1 MVNRVSFYGQG
12 QRAPLDANPDYP
24 RRQMVEQLMAR
35 AGNDAPIQSHYQGLN
50 QVLQG
55 ALGGWM
61 DNRGRQKVADEKALE
76 SSEMAKMLSG
86 LRPQEIDYSLPAKY
100 NVGYSGDSAAVG
112 GGDYEGA
119 SSADYDGGGFD
130 APPKMTPG
138 GYAGALAAPAT
149 TPGAKQMQ
157 ATLMMNQ
164 FQDEQALQLAA
175 TKRAQDMADAQTIY
189 RRNRTD
195 TLTDA
200 QSKFKRDTELAQLTA
215 SLKNQGEGPF
225 SGTGMDAQSINIL
238 LQGDPSSA
246 AYIAAYN
253 YYAQPKVSI
262 NPNTG
267 QITTISPDMSA
278 FRPPMGGTGQPG
290 TGQGTPSPTAA
301 KAPVGSVG
309 DMGADQPMAGQ
320 PLATTPVAPPDATTM
335 NVPGAIVSTT
345 PGRKPTEFNQGQS
358 NAATFSDRMTAAED
372 VLSKYEMQGTDF
384 WANLKSNVPGGN
396 YMLSPQYQMFDQAK
410 RDFTNAQLREESGAV
425 IGPSEFASA
434 NEQYFPQPGDSPQ
447 VIKQKRENRKIAI
460 NGMRRAAG
468 PAYTPPTI
476 SDGPA
481 ANLVGTP
488 QGGPIKRIQ
497 SDADYNALP
506 SGAEFVGPDGVKRIK
521 P

>member
-24 RRQMVEQLMAR
+24 RRQMVEQLMAQ

-86 LRPQEIDYSLPAKY
+86 LRPQKIDYSLPAKY

-175 TKRAQDMADAQTIY
+175 TKRAQDAADAQTIY
-189 RRNRTD
+189 TRNRTD

-200 QSKFKRDTELAQLTA
+200 QKKFERDKELERLTA
-215 SLKNQGEGPF
+215 SLEKQGEGPF
-225 SGTGMDAQSINIL
+225 SGTSMDAQSMNIL
-238 LQGDPSSA
+238 LQGDPGSRPISLH
-246 AYIAAYN
+246 
-253 YYAQPKVSI
+253 
-262 NPNTG
+262 
-267 QITTISPDMSA
+267 TTIMHSPR
-278 FRPPMGGTGQPG
+278 FRLTQ
-290 TGQGTPSPTAA
+290 
-301 KAPVGSVG
+301 
-309 DMGADQPMAGQ
+309 
-320 PLATTPVAPPDATTM
+320 
-335 NVPGAIVSTT
+335 I
-345 PGRKPTEFNQGQS
+345 PGRLRLLARICRRFVPRWVVRGSLARVKERRLLPPLKPLL
-358 NAATFSDRMTAAED
+358 DRLET
-372 VLSKYEMQGTDF
+372 
-384 WANLKSNVPGGN
+384 WARISLWRGSH
-396 YMLSPQYQMFDQAK
+396 SP
-410 RDFTNAQLREESGAV
+410 LRLL
-425 IGPSEFASA
+425 PR
-434 NEQYFPQPGDSPQ
+434 PTLQP
-447 VIKQKRENRKIAI
+447 
-460 NGMRRAAG
+460 
-468 PAYTPPTI
+468 
-476 SDGPA
+476 
-481 ANLVGTP
+481 
-488 QGGPIKRIQ
+488 
-497 SDADYNALP
+497 
-506 SGAEFVGPDGVKRIK
+506 
-521 P
+521 

>member
-24 RRQMVEQLMAR
+24 RRQMVEQLMAQ

-86 LRPQEIDYSLPAKY
+86 LRSQEIDYSLPAKY

-130 APPKMTPG
+130 APPKTTPG
-138 GYAGALAAPAT
+138 GYAGTLAAPAT

-157 ATLMMNQ
+157 AALMMNQ

-175 TKRAQDMADAQTIY
+175 TKRAQDAADAQTIY
-189 RRNRTD
+189 TRNRTD

-200 QSKFKRDTELAQLTA
+200 QKKFERDKELA
-215 SLKNQGEGPF
+215 SLEKQGEGPF
-225 SGTGMDAQSINIL
+225 SGTGMDAQAINIL
-238 LQGDPSSA
+238 LQGDPGSP

-253 YYAQPKVSI
+253 HYAQPKVSMD
-262 NPNTG
+262 PSTG
-267 QITTISPDMSA
+267 KITTISPDMSA
-278 FRPPMGGTGQPG
+278 FRPPMGAGQSAGRP
-290 TGQGTPSPTAA
+290 PVA
-301 KAPVGSVG
+301 APVGASIV
-309 DMGADQPMAGQ
+309 
-320 PLATTPVAPPDATTM
+320 
-335 NVPGAIVSTT
+335 NVPGASVSTT
-345 PGRKPTEFNQGQS
+345 PGSPPTELNQTQS
-358 NAATFSDRMTAAED
+358 NAATFSDRMTASEE
-372 VLSKYEMQGTDF
+372 VLAAVEGQGANY
-384 WANLKSNVPGGN
+384 WANLKAMVPGGN
-396 YMLSPQYQMFDQAK
+396 YMLSPGYQMFDQAK
-410 RDFTNAQLREESGAV
+410 RDFINAQLRQESGAA
-425 IGPSEFASA
+425 IAPSEFENA
-434 NEQYFPQPGDSPQ
+434 EIQYFPQPGDSPA
-447 VIKQKRENRKIAI
+447 VIKQKAANRKIAI

-468 PAYTPPTI
+468 PAYIPPTM

-481 ANLVGTP
+481 ANLAGTP
-488 QGGPIKRIQ
+488 QGRQFTPAEIDAELKRRG
-497 SDADYNALP
+497 L
-506 SGAEFVGPDGVKRIK
+506 K
-521 P
+521 